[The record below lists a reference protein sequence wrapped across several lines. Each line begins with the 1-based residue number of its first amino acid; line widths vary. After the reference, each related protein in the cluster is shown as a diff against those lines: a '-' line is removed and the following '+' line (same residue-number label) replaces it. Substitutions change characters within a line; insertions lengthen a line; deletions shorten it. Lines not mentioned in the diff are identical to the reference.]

1 MRNDEQSPPRGGQQ
15 SPPRSAGQSPIVVL
29 SYAYS
34 GARRVQELLAVDTE
48 LACTLATGV
57 IPLCEVAAETWRRVE
72 GRSGQDLSRLAVSTI
87 RGIASVQVTVILAG
101 SGKSRWCELAT
112 APPSAMAP
120 FLQVFPH
127 TGIVCIHRSSLDVIR
142 AGVQAS
148 PWGLQ
153 GQGLLPYL
161 LSHPGNSV
169 AALAA
174 YWAQS
179 TEQLLAFEAEHPA
192 ATHVRYEDVA
202 ADPVQALTT
211 VRAFLGL
218 HNEVSGRAFPE
229 RMDLP
234 AQDTAP
240 RPAELTVPVEMIPG
254 PVRERITR
262 LHTQLG
268 YPRLRDN
275 ADNVP
280 GAQQEDQ
287 AGYAYAARKELAQP
301 TDLRTGPIETRPW
314 ELIAGASGWMRTVSS
329 LRWRSGRLGR
339 LRRPAYSRPRR
350 KGSASSL
357 RA

>member
-169 AALAA
+169 ATLAA
-174 YWAQS
+174 YWADS
-179 TEQLLAFEAEHPA
+179 TEQLLAFEAENPGT
-192 ATHVRYEDVA
+192 THRVRYEDVA
-202 ADPVQALTT
+202 VDSIQALST
-211 VRAFLGL
+211 VR
-218 HNEVSGRAFPE
+218 VSLELPTEASSQAFPE
-229 RMDLP
+229 RTNVP
-234 AQDTAP
+234 TQDAAP
-240 RPAELTVPVEMIPG
+240 PPTELTVPAEMIPQ
-254 PVRERITR
+254 PLRERITR
-262 LHTQLG
+262 LHAQLG
-268 YPRLRDN
+268 YP
-275 ADNVP
+275 P
-280 GAQQEDQ
+280 
-287 AGYAYAARKELAQP
+287 
-301 TDLRTGPIETRPW
+301 
-314 ELIAGASGWMRTVSS
+314 
-329 LRWRSGRLGR
+329 
-339 LRRPAYSRPRR
+339 
-350 KGSASSL
+350 
-357 RA
+357 